1 MTGNLQIIKNN
12 KLRKLFTKG
21 PKYREPQK
29 INWEKAK
36 NTISNGVEVFV
47 KSLSDNKGV
56 DVSYFDN
63 WKFSLMNL
71 VEEKISMYASKVNIK
86 EVSSVLKDCNA
97 KNELN
102 KLHQDFIVVPID
114 KASSNVAFICK
125 RHYADVILDELK
137 FSTKKR
143 RKKNADTYE
152 NIRIPPMKSS
162 DPILLCSKN
171 ITCH

>member
-1 MTGNLQIIKNN
+1 
-12 KLRKLFTKG
+12 
-21 PKYREPQK
+21 
-29 INWEKAK
+29 
-36 NTISNGVEVFV
+36 
-47 KSLSDNKGV
+47 
-56 DVSYFDN
+56 
-63 WKFSLMNL
+63 MNL